1 MTLPVFAGTFERVK
15 NTTTDWIRRFHPAP
29 EAPAQLV
36 CLPHAGGSASFFYG
50 VAEAMAPRLDVLAV
64 QYPGRQDRRNDPML
78 DDIGELADRIA
89 DELTPLTDRPT
100 ALFGHSMG
108 ATLAFEV
115 ANRLVRRDRPP
126 LCLFVSGRR
135 APSRHRPETRHLLPA
150 AQLVGEIKAV
160 GGTDARLLDDE
171 DLMDVVLPVLRNDYR
186 AIETYEY
193 VPTAKLSCPI
203 FALVGDADPMADIG
217 DTEAWGEHT
226 TGLFEMRTFPG
237 GHFYLT
243 AHAATVTSL
252 LLERVTAMV

>member
-1 MTLPVFAGTFERVK
+1 MN

-29 EAPAQLV
+29 DAPAQLV

-50 VAEAMAPRLDVLAV
+50 VAEQLAPQLDVLAV
-64 QYPGRQDRRNDPML
+64 QYPGRQDRRNDPMV
-78 DDIGELADRIA
+78 DDIDELADRIT
-89 DELTPLTDRPT
+89 DELVPTMDRPT

-115 ANRLVRRDRPP
+115 AKRLVRRGVPP

-150 AQLVGEIKAV
+150 NELVDEIKAV
-160 GGTDARLLDDE
+160 GGTDARLLDDDE
-171 DLMDVVLPVLRNDYR
+171 LMDVVLPVLRNDYR
-186 AIETYEY
+186 AIETNEY
-193 VPTAKLSCPI
+193 VPSAKLPCPV
-203 FALVGDADPMADIG
+203 FAMIGDDDPMADDE
-217 DTEAWGEHT
+217 DTAAWGEHT

-243 AHAATVTSL
+243 AHATTVTAL
-252 LLERVTAMV
+252 MLERITAMVTGRPIRTH